1 MSHPDAGRLDPRA
14 WLLWGLAASLPPLL
28 GRNPFVLVPTL
39 LIALGV
45 QAAWAASAPR
55 AGSWRALVRLAAV
68 FATVGA
74 LFNLLTAHIGDR
86 VIGRLPTELPLIGG
100 DLTLNAAV
108 YGLLGGVALLALVV
122 VGATLGATL
131 DWPALRQV
139 VPARLT
145 TVAVAGSIAFA
156 FIPQTVA
163 AFHEI
168 REAQAAR
175 GYRPRGPRDLVPL
188 LVPLLTGGLERAVT
202 LAEAL
207 ESRAFGAAVADHP
220 STPRHAVATVVGL
233 TAAVTGAYLLVV
245 RETRVAAAVLVLA
258 ALALVVASMDQTD
271 ATARRT
277 RYRSTRWAT
286 ADTVV
291 ALSATLAVAVQLAT
305 LAVDPAAFRYEP
317 YPSLTAPRVNLPLLA
332 ALALLL
338 APALY
343 APTAAEDDWDGAEA
357 IA

>member
-1 MSHPDAGRLDPRA
+1 MNHPAGRLDPRA

-45 QAAWAASAPR
+45 QASWAATAHR
-55 AGSWRALVRLAAV
+55 AGSWLALVRLAAL
-68 FATVGA
+68 FATVGV
-74 LFNLLTAHIGDR
+74 LFNVLTAHIGDR
-86 VIGRLPTELPLIGG
+86 VIGRLPTSIPLIGG
-100 DLTLNAAV
+100 VLTLNAAV
-108 YGLLGGVALLALVV
+108 YGLLGGLALLALVV

-139 VPARLT
+139 MPARLT

-156 FIPQTVA
+156 FLPQTIA

-188 LVPLLTGGLERAVT
+188 LVPLLTGGLERAMT

-207 ESRAFGAAVADHP
+207 ESRAFGAAVADRP
-220 STPRHAVATVVGL
+220 STPRHAIATVVGL

-245 RETRVAAAVLVLA
+245 RQTGLASTVILLA
-258 ALALVVASMDQTD
+258 ALALVVASRDQTEP
-271 ATARRT
+271 TARRT
-277 RYRSTRWAT
+277 RYRSTLWTQADTAVSLAAT
-286 ADTVV
+286 A
-291 ALSATLAVAVQLAT
+291 AIAVQLAV
-305 LAVDPAAFRYEP
+305 LAADPAAFRYEP

-338 APALY
+338 APALA
-343 APTAAEDDWDGAEA
+343 APPATAADRDGEEA
-357 IA
+357 IG

>member
-28 GRNPFVLVPTL
+28 GRNPFALVPTL
-39 LIALGV
+39 LVALGV
-45 QAAWAASAPR
+45 QAAWAATAPR
-55 AGSWRALVRLAAV
+55 AGSWRGLVRLAAV
-68 FATVGA
+68 FATVGV

-86 VIGRLPTELPLIGG
+86 VIGRLPSSIPLIGG
-100 DLTLNAAV
+100 VLTLNAAV
-108 YGLLGGVALLALVV
+108 YGLLGGIALLALVV

-139 VPARLT
+139 VPSRLT

-188 LVPLLTGGLERAVT
+188 LVPLLTGGLERAMT

-207 ESRAFGAAVADHP
+207 ESRAFGAAVADRP
-220 STPRHAVATVVGL
+220 STVRHAVATVVGL

-245 RETRVAAAVLVLA
+245 RETRLAAAVLVLA
-258 ALALVVASMDQTD
+258 ALALVVAGRDQPD
-271 ATARRT
+271 NTARRT
-277 RYRSTRWAT
+277 RYRSTRWT
-286 ADTVV
+286 NADTVV
-291 ALSATLAVAVQLAT
+291 ALTAAIAVAAQLAI
-305 LAVDPAAFRYEP
+305 LARDPAAFRYEP
-317 YPSLTAPRVNLPLLA
+317 YPSLSAPRVNLPLLA
-332 ALALLL
+332 SLALLL

-343 APTAAEDDWDGAEA
+343 ATAAPDDDRDGAETVG
-357 IA
+357 